1 MPNLKLFG
9 RYALL
14 PVFIIMNSCFKD
26 IDLEQANEIVIPPKA
41 ALDLVYF
48 TLELQ
53 HFTPHNTTGPKMAE
67 DVVRLE
73 FIDDDYIQDGL
84 VRADLNFRFT
94 NTFTSPI
101 LCDIIFLSENNSE
114 RYRINFLIPG
124 GSPEVP
130 GVVDY
135 TEIIQGA
142 DLEAFKQSIK
152 MRLEL
157 EMLSGVNAEGGKL
170 QLKSK
175 AFLNLEY

>member
-9 RYALL
+9 RCL
-14 PVFIIMNSCFKD
+14 FIPFFILFTSCVKD
-26 IDLEQANEIVIPPKA
+26 IDLEQANEIVIPPTA

-48 TLELQ
+48 TLDIEN
-53 HFTPHNTTGPKMAE
+53 FTPANTTGPKMAE

-101 LCDIIFLSENNSE
+101 LTDIIFLSENNLE
-114 RYRINFLIPG
+114 QYRISFLIPG
-124 GSPEVP
+124 GNPEAP

-142 DLEAFKQSIK
+142 DLEAFKRSIR

-157 EMLSGVNAEGGKL
+157 EMLSGVDADDGQL

-175 AFLNLEY
+175 AFLKLEY